1 MYIEKI
7 RFPLVLPD
15 TQIFTSASTPAMP
28 IKAAAPVAL
37 TSHICCYICFT
48 RRYSPQHI
56 KSSGYAANNYVGPT
70 IFISLLSTGC
80 HSPSKTPPLVIASYN
95 INSQLLALG
104 NSFSLGSSL
113 SLCLSFLPDVLQLPI
128 MQFYWYYIDTSRM
141 DLKV

>member
-1 MYIEKI
+1 LYIEKI
-7 RFPLVLPD
+7 RFPLILPD

-56 KSSGYAANNYVGPT
+56 RSSRYAADYVVPT
-70 IFISLLSTGC
+70 FFIALLSTGY

-104 NSFSLGSSL
+104 NSFSLGFSL
-113 SLCLSFLPDVLQLPI
+113 SLCPSLQ
-128 MQFYWYYIDTSRM
+128 QS
-141 DLKV
+141 